1 MCKATID
8 KKAENILDADP
19 FAVLD
24 QEGVGALMK
33 WAIQEGR
40 KTRPSIKLGI
50 CGEHGGEPSSVA
62 FCHELG
68 LNYVS
73 CSPYRVA
80 IARLAAAQAA
90 VAVLEGE
97 ETQRQ
102 LRATPRNTSKPR
114 TVASKSGP
122 SNTAKKAS
130 SKKTSVKK
138 VTPKKVVAKKKSATK
153 QAAKKNPVTK
163 TTGTKHTA
171 KKIASPSRTRKK
183 PTGASKRR

>member
-1 MCKATID
+1 
-8 KKAENILDADP
+8 
-19 FAVLD
+19 
-24 QEGVGALMK
+24 
-33 WAIQEGR
+33 
-40 KTRPSIKLGI
+40 
-50 CGEHGGEPSSVA
+50 VA